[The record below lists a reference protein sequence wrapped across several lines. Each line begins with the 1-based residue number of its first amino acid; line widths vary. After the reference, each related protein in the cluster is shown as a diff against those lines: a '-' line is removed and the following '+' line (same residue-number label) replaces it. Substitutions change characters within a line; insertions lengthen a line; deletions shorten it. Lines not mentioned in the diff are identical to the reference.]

1 MTIQTTYGETT
12 SETNS
17 DGVTQYH
24 TYGQKLNDETNAIIF
39 SASMYY
45 LAADVDNVETMFESL
60 YSGSITATPFSAD
73 TLRGQRASLLSN
85 SDWTVMSDSPLSDS
99 KKAEWVTYRQALRD
113 ITNGVSTEEQAL
125 AVTFP
130 TQPA

>member
-1 MTIQTTYGETT
+1 MIITTFGETT
-12 SETNS
+12 SEINI

-24 TYGQKLNDETNAIIF
+24 TYAQKLNDETNEIIF
-39 SASMYY
+39 FTDMYY
-45 LAADVDNVETMFESL
+45 LEADVNNVATIFEAL
-60 YSGSITATPFSAD
+60 YISSTTPTSFSAD
-73 TLRGQRASLLSN
+73 TLRGQRKDLLNN

-130 TQPA
+130 TEPA